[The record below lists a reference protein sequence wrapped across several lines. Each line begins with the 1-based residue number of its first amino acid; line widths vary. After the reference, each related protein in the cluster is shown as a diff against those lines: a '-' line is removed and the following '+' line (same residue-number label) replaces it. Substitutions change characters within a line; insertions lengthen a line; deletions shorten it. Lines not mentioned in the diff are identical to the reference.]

1 MRSSS
6 SNMRSGHLLCL
17 LLSLFGDVSSVAG
30 QGNVMENI
38 VRGQTPLPPSLRSAP
53 PGMPPV
59 SRADAPPEGKDHGM
73 RFYFCCCS
81 EPLPSPQG
89 KGDREAVEE
98 VWQGRG
104 EIAHA
109 GGRTRYVRV
118 ADIFMWLL
126 LD

>member
-30 QGNVMENI
+30 QGNVLENI
-38 VRGQTPLPPSLRSAP
+38 VRGRTPLPPLLRSAL
-53 PGMPPV
+53 PGMPLA
-59 SRADAPPEGKDHGM
+59 SRADAPPEGKAG
-73 RFYFCCCS
+73 
-81 EPLPSPQG
+81 
-89 KGDREAVEE
+89 